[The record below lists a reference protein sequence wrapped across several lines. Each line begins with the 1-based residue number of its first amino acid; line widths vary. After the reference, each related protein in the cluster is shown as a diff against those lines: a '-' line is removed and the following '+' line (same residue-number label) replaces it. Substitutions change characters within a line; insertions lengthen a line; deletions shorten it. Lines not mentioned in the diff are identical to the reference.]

1 MINYVRFNNFYS
13 FAEETEVSFRV
24 GKQPTMSL
32 YDIQL
37 QTVHGE
43 EVRLNKVIT
52 TLGANGSGKTQLL
65 KALPFLAWFVSLS
78 SQSLEKDDEISF
90 SPFKAKENE
99 KSTFEI
105 SFFLKKG
112 DQDFDE
118 YRYNL
123 ILDKEQVYFE
133 ALYVKTSRS
142 FSYIFERDL
151 EKNIY
156 KHRNFLTP
164 KHAKDVNKNVSL
176 ISYANIFDNEIASS
190 VVKFFR
196 GFKFNLHSLG
206 RKHSS
211 DDDLIKISESLS
223 KDMELKNEVVRLLS
237 QFDTGIS
244 DIKFEKIM
252 LVEHNSGETKEV
264 LMPVGIHKYND
275 SEMEFY
281 FLEESNGTRSA
292 FVLMGLLLPLL
303 RKGGVAIIDEL
314 DNDLHP
320 HLLPRLLDLF
330 KHKHSNPHDAQII
343 FSCHTPEILNLLY
356 KHQVYMVQKNNQE
369 SESWRLDEV
378 TGLRADD
385 NIYAKYMSGA
395 LDAVPNI

>member
-118 YRYNL
+118 YRYNRPNDFL
-123 ILDKEQVYFE
+123 SIIRYSDNMRIEGEFIYSANE
-133 ALYVKTSRS
+133 ALNIMYCRKIVLE
-142 FSYIFERDL
+142 IF
-151 EKNIY
+151 I
-156 KHRNFLTP
+156 
-164 KHAKDVNKNVSL
+164 
-176 ISYANIFDNEIASS
+176 
-190 VVKFFR
+190 
-196 GFKFNLHSLG
+196 
-206 RKHSS
+206 
-211 DDDLIKISESLS
+211 
-223 KDMELKNEVVRLLS
+223 
-237 QFDTGIS
+237 
-244 DIKFEKIM
+244 
-252 LVEHNSGETKEV
+252 
-264 LMPVGIHKYND
+264 
-275 SEMEFY
+275 
-281 FLEESNGTRSA
+281 
-292 FVLMGLLLPLL
+292 
-303 RKGGVAIIDEL
+303 
-314 DNDLHP
+314 
-320 HLLPRLLDLF
+320 
-330 KHKHSNPHDAQII
+330 
-343 FSCHTPEILNLLY
+343 
-356 KHQVYMVQKNNQE
+356 
-369 SESWRLDEV
+369 
-378 TGLRADD
+378 
-385 NIYAKYMSGA
+385 
-395 LDAVPNI
+395 